1 MANRSH
7 RLSPFEKSPAR
18 ITRLRIRMFAQMIR
32 NVGVVMFGLC
42 ASWMAMTLA
51 FSWNLALG
59 AVVGLV
65 LFSRGLRADP
75 VLRRARQRP
84 LS

>member
-1 MANRSH
+1 MANRFH
-7 RLSPFEKSPAR
+7 TLSPFRKSPAHV
-18 ITRLRIRMFAQMIR
+18 TRLRIRMFAQMIR

-59 AVVGLV
+59 AVIGLA
-65 LFSRGLRADP
+65 LFLLGYGLIPFYVDP
-75 VLRRARQRP
+75 EDDF
-84 LS
+84 

>member
-7 RLSPFEKSPAR
+7 RLSPFRISPAHV
-18 ITRLRIRMFAQMIR
+18 TRLRIRMFAQMIR

-42 ASWMAMTLA
+42 AGWMAMTLA

-59 AVVGLV
+59 AVVGLA
-65 LFSRGLRADP
+65 LFLLGYGLI
-75 VLRRARQRP
+75 P
-84 LS
+84 LYAEPDSEL